1 MQCREFREISEAY
14 LSDQLLV
21 ETNLQVFGHMENCP
35 KCREEFAGRRELRR
49 KLRSAVKNASEFQI
63 DPIFSK
69 RLTADI
75 KEKALYESAWR
86 KFFFAPKLL
95 IPVMASLLVAAAL
108 GFVFLSSPSKP
119 TENLQAQRS
128 ITQGLIEISV
138 KAAGDHEDCALEKL
152 QKWEAMSKGDYAEKA
167 VYAEKVVKPLQA
179 NSPEQI
185 EMLHAHDCI
194 FEGKRFTHVILR
206 KGTHIVSVFFDKS
219 DAMPEADNLTNASI
233 ISEKENGFQVASFQK
248 NSQAVFVV
256 SDMSETE
263 NLNVARTLSDAFSSQ
278 DSILG

>member
-1 MQCREFREISEAY
+1 MQCREFRDISEAY

-63 DPIFSK
+63 DPVFSK

-75 KEKALYESAWR
+75 KEKALYQSAWR

-108 GFVFLSSPSKP
+108 GFVFLSSPNKP
-119 TENLQAQRS
+119 SEILQAQRG
-128 ITQGLIEISV
+128 ITQGLIEISL
-138 KAAGDHEDCALEKL
+138 KAVGDHEDCALEKL
-152 QKWEAMSKGDYAEKA
+152 QMWKAMSKRDYAEKA
-167 VYAEKVVKPLQA
+167 VYTEKVVKPLQA
-179 NSPEQI
+179 NFSEQI

-206 KGTHIVSVFFDKS
+206 KSTHIVSVFFDKS
-219 DAMPEADNLTNASI
+219 DVMPEADNSSNASI

-248 NSQAVFVV
+248 NSQAIFVV

-278 DSILG
+278 NSI